1 MPAMVGTV
9 ALAIALALA
18 LYGATVSVAG
28 VRTRNA
34 AMVESARTTAYAVL
48 ALVVIAN
55 GAMLVALLR
64 NDFSVS
70 YVAENGSIATPT
82 FFKVLSLWSA
92 DEGSLLLWN
101 LVLGGYLAIVAFRF
115 RRRRPETFPWAMA
128 VMFAVSAFYLL
139 LVLGPTTPFSTLSA
153 APLDGRGPLPLLQNH
168 PLMALHPPFLY
179 LGFIGFTVPFAFAIA
194 GLITG
199 RVSDEWMR
207 VTHRFTIFAWVF
219 LTTGVILGAL
229 WSYGVLGWGG
239 YWAWDP
245 VENVALL
252 PWLTGTAFL
261 HSVMV
266 QERRGMLKVW
276 NLSLIVGTFALTVLG
291 TFLTRG
297 SILSSVHTFAQSIVG
312 PLYLAFL
319 TIVLFGGF
327 GLIALRRQTLRAE
340 GSFDSAL
347 SRESVFLGNN
357 VVLLVVM
364 FTVLVGTIYPLL
376 AEAINDRKVSVGGP
390 FFNRNIVPLALL
402 LLVLMAIGP
411 LLPWRAG
418 SGTRLAARLR
428 APAWAAALVAAALAL
443 TGAGDAGAILVFG
456 LVAFVATATV
466 SEMLRGIRSFARGH
480 EGSLASAA
488 LAVVRRDRRL
498 YGGLVVHL
506 GLLIAVTGI
515 TSAAVY
521 DRSTELTLSVGETAT
536 FAGYDVRFDG
546 VRSLEQPQRRVLV
559 ADLEVTDHGTGDPVV
574 RLTPSLNLYPGAS
587 EPIGTPSIRVGTPG
601 TLFRDL
607 YASLVSLD
615 AQNDTATFRLF
626 LNPGIVLLWAG
637 GAVMVLGGLVAGW
650 PSRSGGLRAPAPR
663 ERPTTRE
670 EREEVSV

>member
-1 MPAMVGTV
+1 MPAIVGTV
-9 ALAIALALA
+9 SLAIALVLA
-18 LYGATVSVAG
+18 LYGATVSVVG
-28 VRTRNA
+28 VRTSNA
-34 AMVESARTTAYAVL
+34 ALVESARTSAYAL
-48 ALVVIAN
+48 LGLVAIAN
-55 GAMLVALLR
+55 AAMLVALLT

-70 YVAENGSIATPT
+70 YVAENGSRETPT

-101 LVLGGYLAIVAFRF
+101 LVLAGYLGLVAYRF

-128 VMFAVSAFYLL
+128 AMFAVSAFYLL
-139 LVLGPTTPFSTLSA
+139 LVLGPTTPFGTLSP
-153 APLDGRGPLPLLQNH
+153 APVDGRGPLPLLQNH

-194 GLITG
+194 GLITA

-207 VTHRFTIFAWVF
+207 ITRRWTMFAWVF
-219 LTTGVILGAL
+219 LTTGLILGAL

-312 PLYLAFL
+312 PLYLLFL
-319 TIVLFGGF
+319 SLVLIGGF
-327 GLIALRRQTLRAE
+327 GLIAWRRNAMRAE
-340 GSFDSAL
+340 GTFDSPV

-357 VVLLVVM
+357 MVLLVVM

-376 AEAINDRKVSVGGP
+376 AEAVTDRKVSVGAP
-390 FFNRNIVPLALL
+390 FFDRNVVPLAMLL
-402 LLVLMAIGP
+402 LFLMAIGP

-418 SGTRLAARLR
+418 SGARLLARLR
-428 APAWAAALVAAALAL
+428 APAWSAALVAAALAL
-443 TGAGDAGAILVFG
+443 ARAADPGTILVFG
-456 LVAFVATATV
+456 LVAFVAVATLG
-466 SEMLRGIRSFARGH
+466 EMARGVRAFARAHG
-480 EGSLASAA
+480 ASVRSSIVGA
-488 LAVVRRDRRL
+488 VRRDRRL

-506 GLLIAVTGI
+506 GLLVAVIGI

-521 DRSTELTLSVGETAT
+521 DRSTELTLRTGQTAT
-536 FAGYDVRFDG
+536 FAGYDMRFDG
-546 VRSLEQPQRRVLV
+546 VRTLDQPQRRVLV
-559 ADLEVTDHGTGDPVV
+559 ATLTVTDASSGDPVV
-574 RLTPSLNLYPGAS
+574 VLTPSLNLYPGSS
-587 EPIGTPSIRVGTPG
+587 EPIGTPSIRTGTPG

-607 YASLVSLD
+607 YSSLVSVD
-615 AQNDTATFRLF
+615 ATSRSATFRLF
-626 LNPGIVLLWAG
+626 LNPGIDLLWAG
-637 GAVMVLGGLVAGW
+637 GAVMVVGGVLAAW
-650 PSRSGGLRAPAPR
+650 PSRGPTPPPR
-663 ERPTTRE
+663 PMPLAERTRE
-670 EREEVSV
+670 EVAV